1 MINLAGVS
9 LQDAVKMATL
19 TPARILKIDDAK
31 GSIDRGKDADI
42 VVFDEDINV
51 RMTIVE
57 GKLVY
62 RLDHNCMSCLRRICK
77 LTDDRC
83 SLKQWNVDKLSV
95 EAYDNRTTDGYCRSK
110 TGKSKIK
117 DIITEKGSVNMALQL
132 LPRKTNS

>member
-1 MINLAGVS
+1 MATANLLVRNMINLAGVS

-31 GSIDRGKDADI
+31 GSIDKGKDADI

-62 RLDHNCMSCLRRICK
+62 R
-77 LTDDRC
+77 
-83 SLKQWNVDKLSV
+83 
-95 EAYDNRTTDGYCRSK
+95 A
-110 TGKSKIK
+110 
-117 DIITEKGSVNMALQL
+117 
-132 LPRKTNS
+132 